1 MTDINQTLKWITR
14 KVHTNI
20 FICLTVVWPTF
31 FVIIFSPSAFT
42 RWRCVERKHCLIVFL
57 MAGISF
63 CLTSTYM
70 VLEIKPGNKQ
80 LTTPVYDNDTVLLSS
95 VNTFW
100 YNEVVIH
107 KANDHAEDDNLIQLY
122 SALCNELVVHQQSF
136 HSRPTTQHAT
146 GNVIIVEPTYFVANS
161 VVNITIT
168 VLNVSSPAICVE
180 LYIFDD
186 VSKYY
191 PFKEENTEK
200 SDTVSHEIVRTAGD
214 SPVTTQVFFTI
225 PKTSYYFFGLNTSA
239 ALTFQYSYEYL
250 QLFYNNSDYIPP
262 SCTLGNTNIC
272 SLSLLPSGTIH
283 PTQTCI
289 LGYAAPRTDSVS
301 PIYLDTDVNRNLW
314 NPLTI
319 TFLGSSIVAWLITCN
334 ICFCLCC
341 CVCARAGGKHNY
353 VSINN

>member
-1 MTDINQTLKWITR
+1 
-14 KVHTNI
+14 
-20 FICLTVVWPTF
+20 
-31 FVIIFSPSAFT
+31 
-42 RWRCVERKHCLIVFL
+42 
-57 MAGISF
+57 
-63 CLTSTYM
+63 M
-70 VLEIKPGNKQ
+70 VLEIKPGNIQ
-80 LTTPVYDNDTVLLSS
+80 LTTPVYDGDTVLLSS

-100 YNEVVIH
+100 YNEVVIY
-107 KANDHAEDDNLIQLY
+107 KENDYAEDDHLIQLY
-122 SALCNELVVHQQSF
+122 SVLCNKLVVHQQSF
-136 HSRPTTQHAT
+136 HFKPTIRHAT
-146 GNVIIVEPTYFVANS
+146 ENVIIVEPTYFVANS

-200 SDTVSHEIVRTAGD
+200 SDTVLHEIVRTAGD

-250 QLFYNNSDYIPP
+250 QLFYNNSDYTPP
-262 SCTLGNTNIC
+262 SCTLGNANIC
-272 SLSLLPSGTIH
+272 SLSLLPSGAIN

-289 LGYAAPRTDSVS
+289 LGYAAPRTDYAS
-301 PIYLDTDVNRNLW
+301 PIYLDIEVNRNLW

-319 TFLGSSIVAWLITCN
+319 TFFGLSIVAWLITCN

-353 VSINN
+353 VSINS